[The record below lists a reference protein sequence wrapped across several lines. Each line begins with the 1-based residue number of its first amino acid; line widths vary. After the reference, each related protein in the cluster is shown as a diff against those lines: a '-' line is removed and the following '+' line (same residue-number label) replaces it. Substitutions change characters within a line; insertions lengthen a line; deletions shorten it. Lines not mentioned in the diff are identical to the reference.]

1 MFSSLLFCI
10 RGNCMSHWPARTCL
24 GPESGRQC
32 TPRWNN
38 AVFSTIKAIHAIC
51 ILFVEQSVFNIY
63 CTVHQSKQICLSNI
77 RFYQLA
83 TSRSLVPLGMVRFG
97 FVCSLVSPVFCLV
110 LFGFVYS
117 RVSPVF
123 CLVLYTHECPPDP
136 LDCRPQL
143 QAVGRSCLP
152 GAALLCV

>member
-1 MFSSLLFCI
+1 
-10 RGNCMSHWPARTCL
+10 MSHWPARTCL

-77 RFYQLA
+77 RFYQLDTTRA
-83 TSRSLVPLGMVRFG
+83 LVSLGMVR
-97 FVCSLVSPVFCLV
+97 
-110 LFGFVYS
+110 FGFVYS

-152 GAALLCV
+152 GAALLCI